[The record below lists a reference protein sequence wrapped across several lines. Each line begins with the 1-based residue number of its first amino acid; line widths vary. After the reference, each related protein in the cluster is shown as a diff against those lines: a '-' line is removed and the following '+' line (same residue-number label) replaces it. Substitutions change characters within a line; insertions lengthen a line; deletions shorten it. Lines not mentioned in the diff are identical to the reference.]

1 MSSASVWIKR
11 CNQFMQTTSYKKLKE
26 FNDCEELAEW
36 EKGRVLIE
44 PIGIERQ
51 EAFRKMNNI
60 RFKAKT
66 TEDLVFA
73 CLIRDEFLCR
83 YPGDIG
89 MIRYGSHLIRSW
101 EWMGGTFEDMQE
113 RLKEEHTRQTHLVLS
128 SAA

>member
-1 MSSASVWIKR
+1 
-11 CNQFMQTTSYKKLKE
+11 MQTTLYKDLKE
-26 FNDCEELAEW
+26 FDDCEELADW
-36 EKGRVLIE
+36 EKGRVWTDLID
-44 PIGIERQ
+44 IERQ

-83 YPGDIG
+83 YPGDKG

-101 EWMGGTFEDMQE
+101 EWMGGTFEEMQE
-113 RLKEEHTRQTHLVLS
+113 RLKEEHARQTHSVLS